1 MSTQTISSPSRLPV
15 PQTSLIGRDADLV
28 AIQAI
33 LREPTTQLL
42 TLTGPGGVG
51 KTRLSI
57 LVANSLQDEFAN
69 GIVFVE
75 LAPVRDVSFVVPTIA
90 QALDVP
96 DGDQTL
102 LIERISHRLRG
113 QHVMLVLDNL
123 EQIVGCGPA
132 LAALLARAPGL
143 TILATSRE
151 PLRLSLER
159 EYPVAPLALPDSS
172 HDDTESLASNDAVRL
187 FVERASVAHA
197 GFSLTPANAVT
208 IAELCAR
215 LDGLPL
221 AIELAAARLR
231 HLSPQ
236 ALLTRLT
243 GNLALLAG
251 GARDL
256 PVRLQNMRDAISWS
270 HDLLSGPEREIF
282 RKLAVF
288 AGGFTG
294 NAAEVVVD
302 GGTQDRTGSD
312 SILELLSLLVD
323 KNLVQVRR
331 DHDDEARFAM
341 LETIRE
347 FGLEQLIG
355 SEVERDVR
363 ERHLEWCIAF
373 AEEAAKAITGPGR
386 LRIAQQ
392 LEQELPNMRQAM
404 EWAIG
409 NALVDRPLRLAAALA
424 PFWEMQG
431 HLHEG
436 EEWARRALALPGAD
450 VSVYRGAAHRG
461 AAGLSFRLG
470 NYEAA
475 VLESNEAIAFG
486 EERGDSHLV
495 AGGLIGLGSVA
506 YDRGDLEASLSFFE
520 RALSSY
526 RQIGD
531 VDGTAD
537 ALSKIGLVLTG
548 LGKLD
553 RAAAALEESAALGRA
568 MNRPVWV
575 ATSLGRHAFVDQLN
589 GDFESAERRIVE
601 AIPVQRDL
609 NPISAVAMLWMAA
622 TIARDRAEFPI
633 AARRYR
639 ESLELRQ
646 QWGELR
652 GIAESLAGIAELAAL
667 TGRLEISAHLFGGVD
682 ALRKRIGVPGYRWEQ
697 SRRDQATARVRA
709 ELGLAPFNAAFEF
722 GASIPQADVIQEAID
737 FTYEI
742 EAHEELIE
750 ERQERTE
757 TTSVKLTA
765 RERDVLKA
773 LANGLT
779 DREIA
784 DQLFI
789 SPRTVARHLH
799 SIYQKLDVSSRSAAT
814 AFAHRNGLA

>member
-1 MSTQTISSPSRLPV
+1 MSTQTISATARLPV
-15 PQTSLIGRDADLV
+15 PQTSLTGRDAERV
-28 AIQAI
+28 AIQSMLLESSI
-33 LREPTTQLL
+33 RLL

-51 KTRLSI
+51 KTRLAI
-57 LVANSLQDEFAN
+57 LVASHLHGEFAN
-69 GIVFVE
+69 GVVFVE
-75 LAPVRDVSFVVPTIA
+75 LALVGDVSFVVPAIA

-96 DGDQTL
+96 DGDQSL
-102 LIERISHRLRG
+102 LIERIAHRLRG
-113 QHVMLVLDNL
+113 EQLLLVLDNL
-123 EQIVGCGPA
+123 EQIVDCGPA
-132 LAALLARAPGL
+132 LSAFLARVPGL
-143 TILATSRE
+143 SILATSRE
-151 PLRLSLER
+151 PLRLSVER
-159 EYPVAPLALPDSS
+159 EYPVAPLSLPDSS
-172 HDDTESLASNDAVRL
+172 HDDADLLATNDAIRL
-187 FVERASVAHA
+187 FVERASAAHA
-197 GFSLTPANAVT
+197 GFTLTTANATT

-256 PVRLQNMRDAISWS
+256 PVRLQNMREAISWS
-270 HDLLSGPEREIF
+270 YELLSGPEREIF
-282 RKLAVF
+282 RRLTVF
-288 AGGFTG
+288 SGGFNG
-294 NAAEVVVD
+294 NAAEAIGEGND
-302 GGTQDRTGSD
+302 QARAESD
-312 SILELLSLLVD
+312 SVLELLTLLVD

-331 DHDDEARFAM
+331 DRDDESRFAM

-347 FGLEQLIG
+347 FGLELLIG
-355 SEVERDVR
+355 SEIENEVRD
-363 ERHLEWCIAF
+363 RHLDWCIAF
-373 AEEAAKAITGPGR
+373 AEEAAKAITAPGR

-392 LEQELPNMRQAM
+392 LEQELPYMRQAM
-404 EWAIG
+404 EWAIRD
-409 NALVDRPLRLAAALA
+409 ALADRPLRMVVALA

-436 EEWARRALALPGAD
+436 EEWARRVLALPGAVTSD
-450 VSVYRGAAHRG
+450 YRGAAHRG

-470 NYEAA
+470 NYDDAVRESTAA
-475 VLESNEAIAFG
+475 IHVG
-486 EERGDSHLV
+486 EERSDRQLV

-506 YDRGDLEASLSFFE
+506 YDRGDLEASLSYFE
-520 RALSSY
+520 WALNSY

-537 ALSKIGLVLTG
+537 ALSKVCLVLTG
-548 LGKLD
+548 LGQLD
-553 RAAAALEESAALGRA
+553 SAAAALEESASLGRA

-622 TIARDRAEFPI
+622 TIARDRAEYSI

-652 GIAESLAGIAELAAL
+652 GIAESLAGIAELAEL
-667 TGRLEISAHLFGGVD
+667 TGRFEISAELFGGVD

-709 ELGLAPFNAAFEF
+709 ELGLVPFNTSFGF
-722 GASIPQADVIQEAID
+722 GAAIPQADVIQDAIE

-742 EAHEELIE
+742 ETHDQTRVAGREK
-750 ERQERTE
+750 TE
-757 TTSVKLTA
+757 TPDVKLTA

-789 SPRTVARHLH
+789 SPRTVERHLH
-799 SIYQKLDVSSRSAAT
+799 AIYQKLDVSSRSAAT
-814 AFAHRNGLA
+814 A